1 MVTIE
6 TISNYFPRA
15 TEEQLQQFTRLEE
28 LVKSW
33 NEKINVI
40 SRKDTDNILEHHI
53 LHSLAIIKII
63 RFKEGTN
70 ILDVGCG
77 GGFPGLPLAIF
88 FPDVQFRMVDS
99 IGKKIKVVKAIAEE
113 LGLKNVIAEQQNV
126 KEIKE
131 KYDFIISR
139 AVTAFPAFVEMAE
152 HCIDKDRQI
161 NGLPNGIIY
170 LKGGDIKEEI
180 KPFENRITIL
190 NISDNFTEDFFET
203 KKIIYLQSI

>member
-1 MVTIE
+1 MATIE
-6 TISNYFPRA
+6 TIEKYFPKA
-15 TEEQLQQFTRLEE
+15 TKEQLDQFILLEK
-28 LVKSW
+28 LVKEW

-40 SRKDTDNILEHHI
+40 SRKNTDSIMEQHI
-53 LHSLAIIKII
+53 LHSLSIVKLI
-63 RFKEGTN
+63 RFKDNTR

-88 FPDVQFRMVDS
+88 FPDVQFHLVDA
-99 IGKKIKVVKAIAEE
+99 IAKKIKVVNGIAEE
-113 LGLKNVIAEQQNV
+113 LGLKNVIAEQRNV

-152 HCIDKDRQI
+152 HCVDYENSK

-170 LKGGDIKEEI
+170 LKGGDFSEETASY
-180 KPFENRITIL
+180 KRRIAVFDIA
-190 NISDNFTEDFFET
+190 DNFSEDFFKT
-203 KKIIYLQSI
+203 KKIIYLQK